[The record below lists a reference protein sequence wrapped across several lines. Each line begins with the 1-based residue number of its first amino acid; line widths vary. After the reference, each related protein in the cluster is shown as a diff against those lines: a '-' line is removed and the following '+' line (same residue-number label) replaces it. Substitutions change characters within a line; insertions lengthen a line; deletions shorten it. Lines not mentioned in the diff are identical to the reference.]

1 MSRRCPAHRPFRY
14 LGEQWFEMLEQARS
28 AIKAWTR
35 DYNEVRPHS
44 SFQQIPP
51 AKFAELRRQRAGDA
65 VRASS
70 TTIAIN

>member
-1 MSRRCPAHRPFRY
+1 
-14 LGEQWFEMLEQARS
+14 MLEQARS